1 MRALPLTTAFLC
13 ALCVVVLS
21 AGCKSKRPPK
31 PTPPPVAVISIRAKP
46 DANPG
51 PDGRPSPVVLRLYQ
65 LKADAAFI
73 KSDYFPLFDDEKK
86 VLGGDLLSRE
96 EQELFPGQTLSLEI
110 PFAPETRFIAVA
122 GGYHDTGSAS
132 WRAIAPA
139 SGNTGHSVHVTAVA
153 ERAGVSVSVTP

>member
-1 MRALPLTTAFLC
+1 MISMRAKA
-13 ALCVVVLS
+13 
-21 AGCKSKRPPK
+21 
-31 PTPPPVAVISIRAKP
+31 

-73 KSDYFPLFDDEKK
+73 NSDYFPLFDDEKK

-110 PFAPETRFIAVA
+110 PFAAETRFIAVA

-139 SGNTGHSVHVTAVA
+139 SGSTGHSVHVTAVA
-153 ERAGVSVSVTP
+153 ERARVSVSITP